1 MSDTSTFEGYPDDDV
16 LDAAEVTETPVVEP
30 QVIDMSRVS
39 LQENDDEPEITLRER
54 LGIGS
59 IEDLAADTRNPTSK
73 RWLYAPFIE
82 NGRQVYLVAERKTG
96 KSILLLEIC
105 VEMALGLKPTLG
117 VGPHDRY
124 ALDEADPAHVLY
136 IDRENVFDDDI
147 RRRVQLMGY
156 DYDGIDESLFYWS
169 FPNIGALNTPEG
181 ARKALRVVRAF
192 DIDLVVVDT
201 ISKFITGPEKEAD
214 TWNQLYQHFLT
225 PLKEEGVASVLA
237 DHPGYGDADRG
248 RGSSSKGGDVDTLW
262 TLKKAKG
269 QKTIGVTDLVLKQQ
283 WDRAAG
289 DRVLYVRRTSDPLS
303 HEISLSAPSNGPQR
317 TTQAADGE
325 VSATGLLAANFTEP
339 VGINAGT
346 RYLRA
351 AGVRG
356 SQDNLTAI
364 VRQFN
369 DKLIGAK

>member
-1 MSDTSTFEGYPDDDV
+1 MNKLLRGTVVRRLKIKDFLEGGGYNKWLDV
-16 LDAAEVTETPVVEP
+16 DEG
-30 QVIDMSRVS
+30 S
-39 LQENDDEPEITLRER
+39 LQFYRAGKQARFRFTVSGITIDGPMVR
-54 LGIGS
+54 I
-59 IEDLAADTRNPTSK
+59 
-73 RWLYAPFIE
+73 
-82 NGRQVYLVAERKTG
+82 
-96 KSILLLEIC
+96 
-105 VEMALGLKPTLG
+105 
-117 VGPHDRY
+117 VG
-124 ALDEADPAHVLY
+124 
-136 IDRENVFDDDI
+136 
-147 RRRVQLMGY
+147 MGY